1 MLLPWAHSKQQSP
14 SPCNKLVCTKL
25 PMANH
30 LLIKVVGIVAVFFI
44 LLYLINQPSNK
55 HSSMCAI
62 IQILT
67 KCIPNHGLTSDYTN
81 EQWFSFLCSEGG
93 KKDCQLNKCK
103 KKKKSKTLKTKT
115 CLMNLLF
122 EI

>member
-1 MLLPWAHSKQQSP
+1 
-14 SPCNKLVCTKL
+14 
-25 PMANH
+25 
-30 LLIKVVGIVAVFFI
+30 
-44 LLYLINQPSNK
+44 
-55 HSSMCAI
+55 MCAI

-67 KCIPNHGLTSDYTN
+67 KCIPIHGLTSDYTN

-93 KKDCQLNKCK
+93 KKDCQLNKCQ